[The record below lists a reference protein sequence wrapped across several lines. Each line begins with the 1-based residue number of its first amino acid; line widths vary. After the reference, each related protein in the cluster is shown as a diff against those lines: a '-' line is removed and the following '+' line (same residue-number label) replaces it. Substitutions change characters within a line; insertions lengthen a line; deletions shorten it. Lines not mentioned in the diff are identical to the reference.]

1 MDSWRHIETNKG
13 ISLQE
18 LSEHG
23 KVMLVF
29 LRHFGCTFCREA
41 MADLNDRRAD
51 IENHDTTIVL
61 VHQVGEAYARQIL
74 EIYGLDDL
82 HRVSDPNLELYHAF
96 ELERGSWRQMFGLR
110 VWLRGFVAGILKGHL
125 VGPEQGDGWQMPG
138 VFMVHRNKIIK
149 RFKHQYASDRPDYV
163 QLAACEIQTS

>member
-1 MDSWRHIETNKG
+1 MKGWRYIQTNKD

-41 MADLNDRRAD
+41 MADLNERRAE
-51 IENHDTTIVL
+51 IEEHDTTIVL
-61 VHQVGEAYARQIL
+61 VHQVGESYARQIL
-74 EIYGLDDL
+74 EIYNLDDL
-82 HRVSDPNLELYHAF
+82 HRISDPNLELYNAF

-138 VFMVHRNKIIK
+138 VFVVYKNKIIK
-149 RFKHQYASDRPDYV
+149 KFKHQYASDRPDYV